1 MAWFTDCRLL
11 RFTILVRMP
20 SRDPVAVARELNER
34 PHQTSNVS
42 TPAEILNGAL
52 TG

>member
-1 MAWFTDCRLL
+1 MVENASYRTKRIIGREMRAHTMAGQR
-11 RFTILVRMP
+11 
-20 SRDPVAVARELNER
+20 AVSQRPRQTLNF
-34 PHQTSNVS
+34 S